1 MIKITSLLFSFVLIT
16 AISCSKTR
24 SMSPEDFINIQTEYF
39 AGDQTEESKET
50 IAKKYGYSAK
60 QYNDFEEKVESDSDL
75 KTEVGKI
82 RLKNQ
87 D

>member
-1 MIKITSLLFSFVLIT
+1 
-16 AISCSKTR
+16 
-24 SMSPEDFINIQTEYF
+24 MSPEDFINIQTEYF
-39 AGDQTEESKET
+39 AGDQTEESKEI

-60 QYNDFEEKVESDSDL
+60 QYTDFEEKVESDSDL
-75 KTEVGKI
+75 KTQVGKI

>member
-1 MIKITSLLFSFVLIT
+1 MKKITVLIFSLALLA
-16 AISCSKTR
+16 AIACSKTK
-24 SMSPEDFINIQTEYF
+24 SMSPEDFINIQTEFF
-39 AGDQTEESKET
+39 ASDQTDESKEI

-60 QYNDFEEKVESDSDL
+60 QYNDFEEKVESDADL
-75 KTEVGKI
+75 KTQVGKI